1 LRLRKTLAVLAAQL
15 ALAGGV
21 LAVEIDGDLMRGID
35 DTTKSLDSD
44 VAQKDA
50 KAAAAAAREL
60 VDAFAKVESHYAET
74 PATADAAG
82 YAHKAQGHAADVV
95 KAIAANDFD
104 AAAEAVDKLAH
115 SCKSCHDVYKK
126 T

>member
-1 LRLRKTLAVLAAQL
+1 MRLRTTTL
-15 ALAGGV
+15 ALAAS
-21 LAVEIDGDLMRGID
+21 LATLAAFAVDVDADLMRGID

-50 KAAAAAAREL
+50 KAAAAEAREL
-60 VDAFAKVESHYAET
+60 VETFAKVESHYADK
-74 PATADAAG
+74 ADTADAAG
-82 YAHKAQGHAADVV
+82 FARTAQGYARDAAA
-95 KAIAANDFD
+95 AIDASDFD
-104 AAAEAVDKLAH
+104 AAAQAVDKLAH